1 MAQAISING
10 TRLDK
15 VRMLLVPWSE
25 GTVSYLSYP
34 KTQVQ
39 FSIAEETLRLAVPPL
54 LGMEL
59 YRSGVL
65 PQDCQVPVTISIGGR
80 RRGRFVVVDVRYP
93 GGCGSS
99 TSDHVL
105 ITLARAGRR
114 D

>member
-1 MAQAISING
+1 MAQAIAING

-15 VRMLLVPWSE
+15 VRMLLAPWAE

-34 KTQVQ
+34 KTHVQ
-39 FSIAEETLRLAVPPL
+39 FSMADETVRLAVPPL

-65 PQDCQVPVTISIGGR
+65 PQDCQVPVTISVGGR
-80 RRGRFVVVDVRYP
+80 RRGRFTVVEVRYP
-93 GGCGSS
+93 DSS
-99 TSDHVL
+99 GASRHVL

-114 D
+114 N